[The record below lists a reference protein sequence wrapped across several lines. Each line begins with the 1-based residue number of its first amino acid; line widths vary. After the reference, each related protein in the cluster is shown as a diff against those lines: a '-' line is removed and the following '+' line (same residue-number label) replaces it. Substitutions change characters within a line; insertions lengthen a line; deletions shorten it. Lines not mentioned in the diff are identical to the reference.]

1 MRAVG
6 VDLVAVDRIAALL
19 ERHGERFLA
28 RCFHPDEAAV
38 AARPGRAGAQA
49 LAARWAAKEA
59 CLKILGGPL
68 EPVPYRDVEVV
79 RDALGA
85 PSLRLHGR
93 ALALWEARGG
103 GALHL
108 SLSHERD
115 AAVAV
120 VVLD

>member
-6 VDLVAVDRIAALL
+6 VDLVSVDRIAGLL
-19 ERHGERFLA
+19 ERHGGRFLA
-28 RCFHPDEAAV
+28 RCFHPGEAAV

-59 CLKILGGPL
+59 CLKALGGRLAPL
-68 EPVPYRDVEVV
+68 PYRDVEVV
-79 RDALGA
+79 RDAVGA

-93 ALALWEARGG
+93 ARDRLIELGG
-103 GALHL
+103 GTLHL